1 MTATSIAR
9 RAGPFRTVAGPF
21 RTVAGPFRTVA
32 GPFAAVACAVIASW
46 PAAAGAAG
54 GTIAIRGDTV
64 HTMAGP
70 AITDGVVLIEAG
82 RIRQV
87 GPAADVRIPEG
98 TKLLRGKVVT
108 PGLVD
113 AHTVV
118 GLSGYLN
125 QPQDQDQLD
134 TGDPLQPELRAIDA
148 YNPQERLIEWVRG
161 FGVTTIHTGH
171 APGALISGQ
180 TMIAKTRGATAEE
193 AVIKPVAMVAV
204 TLGDDARA
212 KGEDAE
218 KKSPGTRSKA
228 VAMLRGELVKAQE
241 YVRKQSLADEAKR
254 PDKDLRLEALSKV
267 LAGEWPLLVTA
278 DRAADLASALRIADE
293 FKLRIVLDSGAEAY
307 LLTDRIKAAGVP
319 VIVHPT
325 MRRAGAGETENLS
338 FETAATL
345 RKAGIPVALQSG
357 YEGYVPKTRVALFE
371 AALAA
376 ANGLSF
382 DEALST
388 ITIDAARII
397 GVADRVGSLAPG
409 KDGDV
414 AIFDGDPFEYTT
426 HCTAVVIDGEVLSDE
441 PR

>member
-1 MTATSIAR
+1 MIASR
-9 RAGPFRTVAGPF
+9 IAYWARPL
-21 RTVAGPFRTVA
+21 
-32 GPFAAVACAVIASW
+32 AAVACAAIAGSQ
-46 PAAAGAAG
+46 ANAAGAG
-54 GTIAIRGDTV
+54 DGTIAIRGDTV

-82 RIRQV
+82 QIRQV
-87 GPAADVRIPEG
+87 GPATEVRVPDG
-98 TKLLRGKVVT
+98 TRLLRGKVVI

-118 GLSGYLN
+118 GLSGSLN

-134 TGDPLQPELRAIDA
+134 TVDPMQPELRAIDA
-148 YNPQERLIEWVRG
+148 YNPQERLIEWIRG

-180 TMIAKTRGATAEE
+180 TMIAKTRGQTADE

-204 TLGDDARA
+204 TLGDDARP
-212 KGEDAE
+212 KGDGAD

-241 YVRKQSLADEAKR
+241 YLRKRSLGDESKR
-254 PDKDLRLEALSKV
+254 PDKDLRLESLAKV
-267 LAGEWPLLVTA
+267 LTREWPLLMTA
-278 DRAADLASALRIADE
+278 DRAADIASALRIADE
-293 FKLRIVLDSGAEAY
+293 FNLRIVLDSAAEAY
-307 LLTDRIKAAGVP
+307 LLTDRIKTAGVP
-319 VIVHPT
+319 VIAHPT

-376 ANGLSF
+376 AHGLSF
-382 DEALST
+382 DEALAT

-397 GVADRVGSLAPG
+397 GVADRVGSLAVG

-426 HCTAVVIDGEVLSDE
+426 HCIGVVIDGTVMSNQ

>member
-1 MTATSIAR
+1 MTAS
-9 RAGPFRTVAGPF
+9 RATPRASLL
-21 RTVAGPFRTVA
+21 
-32 GPFAAVACAVIASW
+32 AATACAVMLAW
-46 PAAAGAAG
+46 PASAMAAD

-87 GPAADVRIPEG
+87 GPAADVVIPAG
-98 TKLLRGKVVT
+98 TTLLRGKVVT

-134 TGDPLQPELRAIDA
+134 TVDPLQPELRAIDA

-180 TMIAKTRGATAEE
+180 TMIAKTRGATAED

-212 KGEDAE
+212 KGDDAE

-254 PDKDLRLEALSKV
+254 PDQDLRLEALSKV

-278 DRAADLASALRIADE
+278 DRAADLASALRIAEE

-345 RKAGIPVALQSG
+345 KKAGIPVALQSG

-414 AIFDGDPFEYTT
+414 VIFDGDPFEYTT
-426 HCTAVVIDGEVLSDE
+426 HCTAVVIDGEVQSDE